1 MKPKNYMMFMDA
13 DEGGGGGDDGSS
25 RGIDVFE
32 GDGGQQAPEPQQREA
47 QPQPQR
53 EAPPTVD
60 ARQLASE
67 FGQVIGQ
74 HFRPPSKEMTTEE
87 AKRLL
92 SVWEPTKEWL
102 AKYDNL
108 ETREQAIAEQRDG
121 MIRQADTLMRYR
133 MGEMMQQLE
142 ERYSPMLEAVRQQ
155 EARAGEWRFSQ
166 MFPQLNHDALRP
178 LLFSVAQS
186 MMANGVQA
194 RNERELFTAI
204 ARGVESV
211 IKVSNPQFSLESNG
225 TQVPPGKRTGHTA
238 GALPVTTP
246 GAGGGGQRGPGPP
259 KPRGLAV
266 FDP

>member
-60 ARQLASE
+60 ARQLANE

-121 MIRQADTLMRYR
+121 M
-133 MGEMMQQLE
+133 MQQVE

-225 TQVPPGKRTGHTA
+225 TQVP
-238 GALPVTTP
+238 
-246 GAGGGGQRGPGPP
+246 Q
-259 KPRGLAV
+259 
-266 FDP
+266 